1 MFIGCLSERFLIS
14 YVIIRKNLM
23 IFCSSTTYTHVYRK
37 RNSKIKEINKIGS
50 LFLRGEPIEND
61 IYIIKANYSSSV
73 S

>member
-1 MFIGCLSERFLIS
+1 
-14 YVIIRKNLM
+14 
-23 IFCSSTTYTHVYRK
+23 RK

-50 LFLRGEPIEND
+50 PFLRGEPIEND